1 MLVSNFEEKIEKSLE
16 KARAYILSRYKIPKA
31 DAEDILQESALKAFK
46 SADSFLEKCSFET
59 WFISI
64 CKNEINAFFKKKK
77 KDNILLPI
85 QDLKD
90 QDSFEPFLKDQS
102 LEEKD
107 QSSKISEYEFLFS
120 ESLQKLS
127 DNHKQVIEL
136 FLKNASQQEISNI
149 LNIPISSARTRL
161 FYAKEK
167 LKKIIKHHAYK
178 SNIQL
183 PYY

>member
-1 MLVSNFEEKIEKSLE
+1 MAENEKDVPIKEQEDGSILAKIELPE
-16 KARAYILSRYKIPKA
+16 
-31 DAEDILQESALKAFK
+31 
-46 SADSFLEKCSFET
+46 
-59 WFISI
+59 
-64 CKNEINAFFKKKK
+64 EIEVEEEATEGKKKK

-161 FYAKEK
+161 FYAKKK